1 MLIAVLNPKS
11 ITTSGLA
18 SSRFARRYFGNLF
31 WFLFLRLLRCFSS
44 AGLPTYDYFIH
55 HRLTE
60 YCSAVFPHSDI
71 CGSMLICSSP
81 QLFAAYHVLLRLLMP
96 RHSPCALIR
105 LTSSQ
110 LASLLICFR
119 KFRLFRR
126 LLLFPK
132 NIVIDSIF
140 REPYSL
146 PIRIYEF
153 SAFGVSLL
161 NDHSFSLAI
170 LNYVSKLF
178 SVICFIPV
186 TLICI
191 SLYIRAFF
199 LKKPDFFLLFSL
211 FNSQTS
217 LQPIL
222 MMVEK

>member
-105 LTSSQ
+105 LT
-110 LASLLICFR
+110 F
-119 KFRLFRR
+119 
-126 LLLFPK
+126 
-132 NIVIDSIF
+132 
-140 REPYSL
+140 
-146 PIRIYEF
+146 
-153 SAFGVSLL
+153 L

>member
-1 MLIAVLNPKS
+1 MSRGTLDPASCNSDFTYGTFTL
-11 ITTSGLA
+11 SGLTSQTVLLSYCSHVA
-18 SSRFARRYFGNLF
+18 VRTPERTRSGLGSSVFARRYSQNRCF
-31 WFLFLRLLRCFSS
+31 FLFLRLLRCFSS

-105 LTSSQ
+105 LT
-110 LASLLICFR
+110 F
-119 KFRLFRR
+119 
-126 LLLFPK
+126 
-132 NIVIDSIF
+132 
-140 REPYSL
+140 
-146 PIRIYEF
+146 
-153 SAFGVSLL
+153 L
-161 NDHSFSLAI
+161 NDLSFSLAI

>member
-1 MLIAVLNPKS
+1 
-11 ITTSGLA
+11 
-18 SSRFARRYFGNLF
+18 
-31 WFLFLRLLRCFSS
+31 
-44 AGLPTYDYFIH
+44 
-55 HRLTE
+55 
-60 YCSAVFPHSDI
+60 
-71 CGSMLICSSP
+71 MLICSSP

-199 LKKPDFFLLFSL
+199 LKKPDFFLTLLFIQFSNICVTL
-211 FNSQTS
+211 CHRTHLCVLVEVRRFELLTPC
-217 LQPIL
+217 LQGRCSPN
-222 MMVEK
+222 